1 MLYHAESF
9 HLVGFFTYIPFSVVL
24 VRKRL
29 FSYSFGFLD
38 ASIIII
44 IVVVFEIVNSYYYF
58 SYCSLY
64 VL

>member
-24 VRKRL
+24 VRKSS
-29 FSYSFGFLD
+29 FSYSFVFLD
-38 ASIIII
+38 ASIII
-44 IVVVFEIVNSYYYF
+44 IVVVFEIVNSYYYY
-58 SYCSLY
+58 SYCSLH

>member
-24 VRKRL
+24 VKKSL

-38 ASIIII
+38 ASIII